1 MPRGGVAAGGLS
13 GASAPSRSKGIDGLQ
28 PIVITFGDPAGVGPE
43 IVGRTWE
50 ARKTAGL
57 ATFFAVGDIASIR
70 QVWNGPIAGID
81 HADQAQQHFDTA
93 LPVWHVEDC
102 GVTAPGIPT
111 LEGAQ
116 CALHSL
122 ELGVGLA
129 RSDEV
134 SALVTGPVCKDQ
146 LYRVGFTHAGQ
157 TEFIADRCGVSR
169 TNAVMLLA
177 GPGLKVV
184 PITVHVPLRD
194 VPGLLSIEL
203 IVARAQAAARGIT
216 KSFGIDN
223 PRLALAGLNPHA
235 GENGAIGSEEQD
247 ILIPAIAR
255 LAEEGLIVTGPHSPD
270 AMFTPDMRVQY
281 DAALC
286 LYHDQA
292 LIPLKALYFDEG
304 VNVTLGLPIVR
315 TSPDHGTAFNIA
327 GQGKASPGPMIAAVR
342 MAAEIARHRA
352 ATCC

>member
-1 MPRGGVAAGGLS
+1 M
-13 GASAPSRSKGIDGLQ
+13 Q
-28 PIVITFGDPAGVGPE
+28 PIVIPLGDPAGVGPE
-43 IVGRTWE
+43 TVGRAWQERQTS
-50 ARKTAGL
+50 GL

-70 QVWNGPIAGID
+70 AVWNGPIAEID
-81 HADQAQQHFDTA
+81 HADQAAQHFNTA
-93 LPVWHVEDC
+93 LPVWHLEDS
-102 GVTAPGIPT
+102 GPLTPGEPT

-116 CALHSL
+116 CALHAL

-129 RSDEV
+129 RSDQV
-134 SALVTGPVCKDQ
+134 SALVTAPVSKDQ
-146 LYRVGFTHAGQ
+146 LYKVGFTHAGQ

-169 TNAVMLLA
+169 TNAVMMLA

-194 VPGLLSIEL
+194 VPGLLCVEL
-203 IVARAQAAARGIT
+203 IVARAQAAARGLA

-235 GENGAIGSEEQD
+235 GENGAIGSEEQE

-270 AMFTPDMRVQY
+270 AMFTPDMRAQY

-304 VNVTLGLPIVR
+304 VNITLGLPIVR

-327 GQGKASPGPMIAAVR
+327 GQGIASAGPMIAALK
-342 MAAEIARHRA
+342 MAADIARHRA
-352 ATCC
+352 ANDC

>member
-1 MPRGGVAAGGLS
+1 MRQQEES
-13 GASAPSRSKGIDGLQ
+13 GLQ
-28 PIVITFGDPAGVGPE
+28 PIVISLGDPAGVGPE
-43 IVGRTWE
+43 IVAKSWQ
-50 ARKTAGL
+50 ARQTHNL
-57 ATFFAVGDIASIR
+57 PPFFAVGDIASVR
-70 QVWNGPIAGID
+70 AVWDGPIAQID
-81 HADQAQQHFDTA
+81 SADKAPAAFADA
-93 LPVWHVEDC
+93 LPVWHIEESGEVL
-102 GVTAPGIPT
+102 PGSPT
-111 LEGAQ
+111 PEGAH
-116 CALHSL
+116 CALHAL
-122 ELGVGLA
+122 ELGIGLA
-129 RSDEV
+129 RSADV
-134 SALVTGPVCKDQ
+134 RALVTAPVCKEH
-146 LYRVGFTHAGQ
+146 LYKVGFTHAGQ

-194 VPGLLSIEL
+194 VSELLTIEL
-203 IVARAQAAARGIT
+203 VVARAQAASRGLA

-223 PRLALAGLNPHA
+223 PRLALAGFNPHA

-247 ILIPAIAR
+247 VLIPAIER
-255 LAEEGLIVTGPHSPD
+255 LRAEGFDVTGPHSPD
-270 AMFTPDMRVQY
+270 AMFTPVARTSY

-327 GQGKASPGPMIAAVR
+327 GKNKASAGPMIAAIR
-342 MAAEIARHRA
+342 MAAEIADHRA
-352 ATCC
+352 ASGC